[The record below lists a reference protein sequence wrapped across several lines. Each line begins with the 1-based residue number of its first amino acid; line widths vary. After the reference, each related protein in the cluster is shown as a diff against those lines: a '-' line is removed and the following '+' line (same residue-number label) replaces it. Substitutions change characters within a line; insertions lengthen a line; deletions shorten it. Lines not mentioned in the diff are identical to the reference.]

1 MPSAMAMCSMSL
13 LAPGFHCEVITGRRV
28 IASNVTGPTKRVADR
43 VITAT
48 TSCPRFCSPRH
59 TSTAL

>member
-1 MPSAMAMCSMSL
+1 MSAF
-13 LAPGFHCEVITGRRV
+13 APGFHCDVMTGRRV
-28 IASNVTGPTKRVADR
+28 MASKVIGPTKRVAAF

-48 TSCPRFCSPRH
+48 TSCPRCWSPRH